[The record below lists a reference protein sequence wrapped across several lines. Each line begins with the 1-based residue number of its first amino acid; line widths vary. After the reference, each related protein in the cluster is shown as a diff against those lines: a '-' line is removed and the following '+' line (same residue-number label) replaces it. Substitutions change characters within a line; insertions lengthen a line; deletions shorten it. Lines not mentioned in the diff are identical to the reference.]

1 MTGIPKIGIT
11 IGDPAG
17 IGPEVVVKAL
27 SAAEKLPE
35 AAYFVFGPGQVLSE
49 EAGALGLPFAPT
61 IAAGPG
67 AEAGPGVYLI
77 DTGPGGTGTVK
88 GHPSAEGGRASFDA
102 FERAVEEAR
111 QQRLAGI
118 VTAPISKLAW
128 SMAGLKWRGHTD
140 YLTKLYPGAI
150 MSFWSD
156 RLRVALLSHHVPLR
170 EALARVQ
177 SDILLDFF
185 FVLRRSLAV
194 HSART
199 FRFLVAGLNPHAG
212 EGGLMGDDEN
222 EIALAVGRA
231 RQAGMDIEGP
241 IPPDIVFRLAL
252 GRDDIM
258 VVALYHDQGL
268 IPFKL
273 ESFES
278 GVNMTLGL
286 PFVRTSPDHGTAFD
300 IAPLGKADPTSF
312 LRALELAV
320 EFASGRQS

>member
-11 IGDPAG
+11 TGDPAG
-17 IGPEVVVKAL
+17 IGPEVVVKTF
-27 SAAEKLPE
+27 SATENLPE
-35 AAYFVFGPGQVLSE
+35 AAYFIFGPGRVLSD
-49 EAGALGLPFAPT
+49 EAAALGLPFDPRAV
-61 IAAGPG
+61 AGPG
-67 AEAGPGVYLI
+67 AETGPGVYLV
-77 DTGPGGTGTVK
+77 DGGPGVTGTK
-88 GHPSAEGGRASFDA
+88 GRPTAEGGRASFEA

-118 VTAPISKLAW
+118 VTAPVSKLAW

-156 RLRVALLSHHVPLR
+156 RLKVALLSHHVPLR
-170 EALARVQ
+170 EALARVHT
-177 SDILLDFF
+177 DILLDFL

-194 HSART
+194 HSTRA

-212 EGGLMGDDEN
+212 EDGLMGDDEN

-231 RQAGMDIEGP
+231 RQAGMNIEGP

-252 GRDDIM
+252 GQDDIM

-300 IAPLGKADPTSF
+300 IAGTGKADPRSF
-312 LRALELAV
+312 RRAVELAV
-320 EFASGRQS
+320 EFAAGRQS

>member
-1 MTGIPKIGIT
+1 MTGIPRIGIT

-17 IGPEVVVKAL
+17 IGPEIVVKAFT
-27 SAAEKLPE
+27 ATGRLPE
-35 AAYFVFGPGQVLSE
+35 AAYYLFGPAPSL
-49 EAGALGLPFAPT
+49 ADDARALGLSFTPAP
-61 IAAGPG
+61 AAGPD
-67 AEAGPGVYLI
+67 AQADPGLYLI
-77 DTGPGGTGTVK
+77 DTGSTGAETVK
-88 GHPSAEGGRASFDA
+88 GRPSAEGGRASFEA

-111 QQRLAGI
+111 QGRLSAV

-128 SMAGLKWRGHTD
+128 SLAGLKWRGHTD

-156 RLRVALLSHHVPLR
+156 RLKVALLSHHVPLR
-170 EALARVQ
+170 EALSRVQ
-177 SDILLDFF
+177 SDVLLDFL

-194 HSART
+194 HSSRT

-212 EGGLMGDDEN
+212 EDGLMGDDEN

-231 RQAGMDIEGP
+231 RAAGMDIEGP
-241 IPPDIVFRLAL
+241 CPPDIVFRLAL
-252 GRDDIM
+252 GQKDIM

-273 ESFES
+273 EAFES
-278 GVNMTLGL
+278 GVNLTLGL

-300 IAPLGKADPTSF
+300 IAGSGKADPGSF
-312 LRALELAV
+312 EAAVRLAV
-320 EFASGRQS
+320 EFARARS